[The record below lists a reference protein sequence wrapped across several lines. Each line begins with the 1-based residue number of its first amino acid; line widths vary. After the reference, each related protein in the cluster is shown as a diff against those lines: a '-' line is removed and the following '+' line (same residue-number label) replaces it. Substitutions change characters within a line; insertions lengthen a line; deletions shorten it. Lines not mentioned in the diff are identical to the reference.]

1 MATIY
6 NCEFLEVAEGYK
18 YLPKSIMDLVELYRK
33 KENNELKVH
42 PLIKAV
48 AKSAATDPDVIA
60 REFYSRFTRG
70 GEARKAELLEE
81 IDCCV
86 DFNNDEKAILRNGLS
101 MHYPS
106 IELFESTF
114 PYSRVIGEPSTVVK
128 KFLDGWVYDE
138 ARLIKIVDSLSQFVE
153 VINDMDVTGWVPS
166 RDTQHGMFIHSTQ
179 VYTPKQKSILGKVTI
194 PEKYQEAVYAVYRA
208 VTHNDLMYYMECTSF
223 LTQYI
228 RVPNKDH
235 YSACTKLPNLLGIT
249 CSKWVVDNGGF
260 LEWLMYANETRTPEY
275 YTLHFTLPSDRW
287 LGTSFNILIK

>member
-48 AKSAATDPDVIA
+48 A
-60 REFYSRFTRG
+60 EFDRTYMMSDSGEVWRG
-70 GEARKAELLEE
+70 GEKRKAELLEE
-81 IDCCV
+81 IDRCV
-86 DFNNDEKAILRNGLS
+86 DFNDDEKTILRNGLS
-101 MHYPS
+101 MHYPA
-106 IELFESTF
+106 IDLFESTF

-223 LTQYI
+223 LTQY
-228 RVPNKDH
+228 H
-235 YSACTKLPNLLGIT
+235 SSAK
-249 CSKWVVDNGGF
+249 
-260 LEWLMYANETRTPEY
+260 
-275 YTLHFTLPSDRW
+275 
-287 LGTSFNILIK
+287 